1 MSFDLADITIS
12 QHLASEFGFKIKAL
26 SGKNYKRFQ
35 EANQF
40 ELEEGSISL
49 SVVKQLVETY
59 YTNLDYELCGTNTYT
74 TSFDMIAESSFEKIQ
89 IECTLIRDTLMELSI
104 MTLELM

>member
-1 MSFDLADITIS
+1 MSLDLADFTIS
-12 QHLASEFGFKIKAL
+12 QYLASEFGFKIKPL
-26 SGKNYKRFQ
+26 PGKNYKRFQ

-40 ELEEGSISL
+40 ELGEGSISL

-59 YTNLDYELCGTNTYT
+59 YTKLDYELSGLNIYT
-74 TSFDMIAESSFEKIQ
+74 KSFDLIAESTFEKIQ

-104 MTLELM
+104 MTLE